1 MALFEDDANAS
12 NCFALADFIDAAVSV
27 CKGIR
32 LNTDQELDIVL
43 YKRIVRLVTLT
54 GTHVARI
61 SQLNSD
67 LVTTLITLG
76 IVLDSN
82 LVLNQSQSHLLP

>member
-12 NCFALADFIDAAVSV
+12 NAGCLADFIDASVSV

-32 LNTDQELDIVL
+32 LKTDQELDIVL
-43 YKRIVRLVTLT
+43 FKRIVRLVTLT

-76 IVLDSN
+76 IVLDAN
-82 LVLNQSQSHLLP
+82 LVLN